1 MNDFLDVIAG
11 AFLFAGCLLTLIS
24 AVGIVR
30 YPDVISR
37 QHVATKPQVLSLIF
51 NLLGTALLVREA
63 TMTWTMLLV
72 VAFMLITAPISAHML
87 SRAAYRTGRV
97 QTDNLVADELDEDL
111 RLNVDPGDNGNT
123 PK

>member
-11 AFLFAGCLLTLIS
+11 SLLFAGCLLTLIS
-24 AVGIVR
+24 AVGIAR

-97 QTDNLVADELDEDL
+97 QTDNLVADELGEDL

>member
-11 AFLFAGCLLTLIS
+11 SLLFAGCLLTLIS

-97 QTDNLVADELDEDL
+97 QTDNLVVDELGEDL

>member
-24 AVGIVR
+24 AVGIAR

-97 QTDNLVADELDEDL
+97 QTDNLVADELGEDL

>member
-97 QTDNLVADELDEDL
+97 QTDNLVADELGEDL

>member
-24 AVGIVR
+24 AVGIAR

-51 NLLGTALLVREA
+51 NLLGTALMVREA

-97 QTDNLVADELDEDL
+97 QTDNLVADELGEDL

>member
-1 MNDFLDVIAG
+1 VNDFLDVIAG

-24 AVGIVR
+24 AVGIAR

-97 QTDNLVADELDEDL
+97 QTDNLVADELGEDL